1 MSWRRAKSPGWA
13 AFDHKQ
19 RQKEGFE
26 VEIDNEPYPPVSS
39 ALTPLRP
46 YQSFVQNNNL
56 PERSFSSMLYP
67 EVKFPTLTDDEDHK
81 MPLVVGNSSATK
93 SNKFA
98 DETDILQAYDIL
110 KAIHSWADESLI
122 EDVMTAVDNN
132 GNKASDLL
140 TAMVSS
146 ESFEQNKDKNIGESE
161 SKSGHFPL
169 DHKKSLADICD
180 SFGQATDLTELVC
193 INDENEELTNN
204 LAAYGNRNSDN
215 AAAQMKLILGQFR
228 SIPVEPEWEEDD
240 IYLIHRKD
248 AIRMMRSASQHSRAA
263 TDAYLRG
270 DHFSAQQFSVKAR
283 EEWMTAERLN
293 AKAAK
298 EILSIRNSKN
308 DLWKLDLHG
317 LHAVEAVQALQE
329 RLQKLESLP
338 LDRSASPDRKSR
350 GGGIVR
356 SASLEFLSCMETDKL
371 DAQRASSQQ
380 RPTSLDVITGRG
392 NHSRGQA
399 ALPTAV
405 KNFLN
410 ENGYHY
416 DEARPGLITVRPK
429 FRRR

>member
-1 MSWRRAKSPGWA
+1 MG
-13 AFDHKQ
+13 
-19 RQKEGFE
+19 
-26 VEIDNEPYPPVSS
+26 
-39 ALTPLRP
+39 
-46 YQSFVQNNNL
+46 
-56 PERSFSSMLYP
+56 
-67 EVKFPTLTDDEDHK
+67 
-81 MPLVVGNSSATK
+81 VV
-93 SNKFA
+93 
-98 DETDILQAYDIL
+98 I
-110 KAIHSWADESLI
+110 
-122 EDVMTAVDNN
+122 
-132 GNKASDLL
+132 SD
-140 TAMVSS
+140 
-146 ESFEQNKDKNIGESE
+146 F
-161 SKSGHFPL
+161 GH
-169 DHKKSLADICD
+169 
-180 SFGQATDLTELVC
+180 
-193 INDENEELTNN
+193 
-204 LAAYGNRNSDN
+204 
-215 AAAQMKLILGQFR
+215 
-228 SIPVEPEWEEDD
+228 
-240 IYLIHRKD
+240 
-248 AIRMMRSASQHSRAA
+248 RSASQHSRAA

-293 AKAAK
+293 SKAAK

-338 LDRSASPDRKSR
+338 LDRSASPNRKSR

-371 DAQRASSQQ
+371 DAQRVSSQQ

-405 KNFLN
+405 RNFLN